1 MKKVLSLALCAMM
14 VLTLVACGSK
24 NNGDAGKGGAGDD
37 MALKDVAEK
46 LVEGLKEDEM
56 PPMET
61 VTLDEKLDAA
71 LEMQPEGQ
79 ELDKDELKENMF
91 QSYLFIPSVDGAE
104 VVIQEPMM
112 GSFAHSAVL
121 LRLPEGADV
130 EAVRA
135 DIEANAN
142 PRKWICVEAEKV
154 NVTAHGNTIL
164 LVMSDIKTADTM
176 TANFDALWA

>member
-1 MKKVLSLALCAMM
+1 MKKMMALILALVMA
-14 VLTLVACGSK
+14 LSLVACGGSS
-24 NNGDAGKGGAGDD
+24 GGAGDD
-37 MALKDVAEK
+37 MALKDIADK
-46 LVEGLKEDEM
+46 LTEGLKEDEM
-56 PPMET
+56 PAMET
-61 VTLDEKLDAA
+61 VTLDEEIDAA
-71 LEMQPEGQ
+71 IEMQPEGQ
-79 ELDKDELKENMF
+79 DLDKDELKKDMF

-130 EAVRA
+130 EAVRK

-142 PRKWICVEAEKV
+142 PRKWVCVEAEKV

-164 LVMSDIKTADTM
+164 LVMSDAKTADTM